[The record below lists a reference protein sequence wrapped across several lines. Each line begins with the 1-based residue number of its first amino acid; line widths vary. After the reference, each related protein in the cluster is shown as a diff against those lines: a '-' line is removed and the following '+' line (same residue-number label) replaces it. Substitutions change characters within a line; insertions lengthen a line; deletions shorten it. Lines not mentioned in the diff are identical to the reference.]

1 MFNKIIDYFF
11 PKNILETD
19 RIILRNWKK
28 SDLQDLFLYAKDKR
42 IGLNAGWKPH
52 ENLSDSR
59 DYLNFVKSKKY
70 TYAVI
75 PKNIGRPVG
84 SISLMIGKESNFEIP
99 NNEAEIGF
107 WIGHPFWGNG
117 YIPEATN
124 KLIDFGFN
132 ELNLN
137 KIWCG
142 YFDGNN
148 NSKRVQEKCG
158 FKFHH
163 TQKDVYWNALK
174 ELKTEHIMLL
184 TREDYNN
191 EISNESN

>member
-75 PKNIGRPVG
+75 PKSIGRPVG